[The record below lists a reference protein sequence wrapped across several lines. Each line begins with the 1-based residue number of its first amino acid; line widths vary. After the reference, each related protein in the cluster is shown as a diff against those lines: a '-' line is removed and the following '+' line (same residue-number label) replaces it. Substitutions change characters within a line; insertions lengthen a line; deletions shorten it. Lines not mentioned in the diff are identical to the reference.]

1 MRSFI
6 PLIRSLIRDDDGP
19 TSVEYAVL
27 LAAILMTVIGTV
39 GAIGAQSGGL
49 WDGNNSKLEA
59 VGFK

>member
-6 PLIRSLIRDDDGP
+6 PLLRSFIRDEDGP

-27 LAAILMTVIGTV
+27 LAAILLAVIGTV
-39 GAIGAQSGGL
+39 GTIGAQSGGL
-49 WDGNNSKLEA
+49 WDGNNNKLEA